1 MKTLLS
7 VLGLS
12 LALGAS
18 GADVAAQAHNRLSRG
33 DLIRIDSR
41 VVGRVLSVSN
51 GQIEVLPG
59 TEDVSEPRPDTVRIS
74 RAGTVIERAV
84 GGGPQ
89 TALGAAIGGLAF
101 GLVGAALGPKM
112 GWGSER
118 TCSGINIF
126 GCTSHTAE
134 EDARQT
140 GMLVFG
146 LLGAGLG
153 ALIGHSV
160 GYQWAEV
167 APHPISNGD
176 LAWSLAVNVSWP
188 AR

>member
-1 MKTLLS
+1 MKTLLA
-7 VLGLS
+7 V
-12 LALGAS
+12 LALTLILGGSA
-18 GADVAAQAHNRLSRG
+18 AAVAAQAPDRLARG
-33 DLIRIDSR
+33 DLIRIDAE
-41 VVGRVLSVSN
+41 VVGRVLSVSD

-59 TEDVSEPRPDTVRIS
+59 TAELSEPRPDTARIS
-74 RAGTVIERAV
+74 RDGTVIERAA

-89 TALGAAIGGLAF
+89 TGLGAAIGALAF
-101 GLVGAALGPKM
+101 GAVGAALGPKM

-126 GCTSHTAE
+126 GCTSYTAE

-146 LLGAGLG
+146 LVGAGLG
-153 ALIGHSV
+153 ALIGASLP
-160 GYQWAEV
+160 YRWAEV
-167 APHPISNGD
+167 APVARSNGGMGWSFA
-176 LAWSLAVNVSWP
+176 LAIPWP